1 MRISDWSSTCALPIS
16 ELLLAHPERALTPAE
31 AARIEAAVARR
42 AAREPV
48 SRILGEREF
57 WSLPFGL
64 NGATLDPRPDSE
76 TLVAAVLAALP
87 ERAAPLSLLDLG
99 TGTGCQ
105 IGRAHV

>member
-76 TLVAAVLAALP
+76 TLVAAVLARSEARRVGK
-87 ERAAPLSLLDLG
+87 ECGSKCRSRGSA
-99 TGTGCQ
+99 
-105 IGRAHV
+105 